1 LVRRERRQGVVLAAE
16 AHAALA
22 APHPANHDHRLF
34 ERIQRRFRLTH
45 RTTET
50 ADRIPERPRPEP
62 TLDASPAQPVER
74 GRRFGE
80 DHRMPHRQ
88 VGNILEEAH
97 PLGLPKDE
105 DRQRDRVEVGR
116 LVGMILD
123 PDQVVAEGIDA
134 LGDIEGTLGLAAARI
149 QEIAELEVMSV
160 IAMVVLRTL

>member
-1 LVRRERRQGVVLAAE
+1 
-16 AHAALA
+16 
-22 APHPANHDHRLF
+22 
-34 ERIQRRFRLTH
+34 
-45 RTTET
+45 
-50 ADRIPERPRPEP
+50 
-62 TLDASPAQPVER
+62 
-74 GRRFGE
+74 
-80 DHRMPHRQ
+80 MPHRQ